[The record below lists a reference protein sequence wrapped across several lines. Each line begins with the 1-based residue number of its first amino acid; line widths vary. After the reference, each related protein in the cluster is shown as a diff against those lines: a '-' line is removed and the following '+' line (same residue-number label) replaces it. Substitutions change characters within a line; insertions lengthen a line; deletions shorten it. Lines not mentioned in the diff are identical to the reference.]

1 MDGWVDAPQRVD
13 DIEFVDNRVRKEV
26 PEYEEFAPL
35 LDRVL
40 VRRIEAEAVV
50 EGTGFVVPE
59 RYRQHTNRGE
69 VVAIGQFVVMGN
81 EVIELR
87 EFVQPGDIVLYGEYS
102 AERFLK
108 DDDVL
113 WLVRLQD
120 LRGVSRLKRG

>member
-13 DIEFVDNRVRKEV
+13 DIEFVDSRVRKEV
-26 PEYEEFAPL
+26 LEYEEFAPL

>member
-1 MDGWVDAPQRVD
+1 MDRID
-13 DIEFVDNRVRKEV
+13 DIEFVDSRVRKEV

-87 EFVQPGDIVLYGEYS
+87 EFVQPGDIVMYGEYS

-113 WLVRLQD
+113 WLVRVQD